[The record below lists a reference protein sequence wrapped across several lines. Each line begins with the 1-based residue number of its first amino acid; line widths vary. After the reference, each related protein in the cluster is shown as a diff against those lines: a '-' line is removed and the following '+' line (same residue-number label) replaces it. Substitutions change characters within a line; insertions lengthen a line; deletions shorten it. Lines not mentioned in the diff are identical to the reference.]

1 MSGVV
6 FDIQRY
12 SLQDGPGLRTIVF
25 FKGCPL
31 RCAWCS
37 NPESQRPKPQLFYDG
52 DRCTLCL
59 TCVPVCPTGAL
70 TSVGPGSLSYDL
82 TLCTQCGACVSVCPN
97 SARSITGREM
107 SVDEVLAVVLRDA
120 PFYRRS
126 GGGVT
131 LSGGEPTS
139 QAQFSKDLLDTFH
152 AHGLDTAVETCGQC
166 ETRMFL
172 SVMERADHVFF
183 DIKGTDRDRHKE
195 LTGVSTELIQDNL
208 RALLHV
214 HRDVT
219 VRYPLVPGC
228 NDSGDDLRA
237 FASFILGLPRIPAVE
252 FVPYH
257 RFGEHKYRLLGR
269 TYRLAGMPTC
279 EDEEAQVACTVL
291 QQHGIACSALTH

>member
-25 FKGCPL
+25 LKGCPL
-31 RCAWCS
+31 RCVWCS
-37 NPESQRPKPQLFYDG
+37 NPESQRPQPQLFYDG

-59 TCVPVCPTGAL
+59 TCVPSCPTGAL
-70 TSVGPGSLSYDL
+70 TTAGPGSLSYDL
-82 TLCTQCGACVSVCPN
+82 SLCTHCGACVAVCPN

-107 SVDEVLAVVLRDA
+107 SVDEVLAAVLRDA

-139 QAQFSKDLLDTFH
+139 QAEFSVALLETFR
-152 AHGLDTAVETCGQC
+152 AHGLDTAVETCGQS
-166 ETRMFL
+166 ETRTFL
-172 SVMERADHVFF
+172 SVVQLADHVFF
-183 DIKGTDRDRHKE
+183 DIKQMDRDRHME
-195 LTGVSTELIQDNL
+195 FTGVSNELIQDNL

-214 HRDVT
+214 HSDVT

-237 FASFILGLPRIPAVE
+237 FAGFLLTLPRIPAVE

-269 TYRLAGMPTC
+269 PYRLEGTPTC
-279 EDEEAQVACTVL
+279 DEDEIQDACAVL
-291 QQHGIACSALTH
+291 RQHGIACSALTH

>member
-12 SLQDGPGLRTIVF
+12 SLQDGPGLRTLVF
-25 FKGCPL
+25 LKGCPL

-37 NPESQRPKPQLFYDG
+37 NPESQRPQPELFYDG

-59 TCVPVCPTGAL
+59 TCVPSCPTGAL
-70 TSVGPGSLSYDL
+70 TTAGPGSLSYDL

-97 SARSITGREM
+97 DARSVTGREM
-107 SVDEVLAVVLRDA
+107 SVDQVVAAVLRDA

-139 QAQFSKDLLDTFH
+139 QAQFSRDLLDAFRS
-152 AHGLDTAVETCGQC
+152 HGLDTAVETCGQC
-166 ETRMFL
+166 ETRTFL
-172 SVMERADHVFF
+172 SVLERADHAFF
-183 DIKGTDRDRHKE
+183 DIKMIDRDRHKD
-195 LTGVSTELIQDNL
+195 LTGVSNELIQDNL

-214 HRDVT
+214 HQDVT

-228 NDSGDDLRA
+228 NDSGEDLRA
-237 FASFILGLPRIPAVE
+237 FAGFLLTLPRIPEVE

-269 TYRLAGMPTC
+269 PYRLTGTTMC
-279 EDEEAQVACTVL
+279 EDSEAQDACSVL

>member
-12 SLQDGPGLRTIVF
+12 SLQDGPGVRTLVF
-25 FKGCPL
+25 LKGCPL

-37 NPESQRPKPQLFYDG
+37 NPESQRPEPQLFYDG

-59 TCVPVCPTGAL
+59 TCVPACPTGAL
-70 TSVGPGSLSYDL
+70 TTAGAGSLSYDL
-82 TLCTQCGACVSVCPN
+82 TLCTHCGACVSVCPN
-97 SARSITGREM
+97 SARNITGREM
-107 SVDEVLAVVLRDA
+107 SVDQVVAAVLRDA

-139 QAQFSKDLLDTFH
+139 QAEFSRELLDAFR

-166 ETRMFL
+166 ETRTFL
-172 SVMERADHVFF
+172 SVVERADHVYF
-183 DIKGTDRDRHKE
+183 DVKMMNRDRHA
-195 LTGVSTELIQDNL
+195 ELIGVPNELILDNL

-214 HRDVT
+214 HGDVT

-228 NDSGDDLRA
+228 SDSGDDLRA
-237 FASFILGLPRIPAVE
+237 FAGFILTLPRIPPVE

-269 TYRLAGMPTC
+269 QYRLTGTPTC
-279 EDEEAQVACTVL
+279 EQTDAQEACVVL
-291 QQHGIACSALTH
+291 QQHGIACSALSH